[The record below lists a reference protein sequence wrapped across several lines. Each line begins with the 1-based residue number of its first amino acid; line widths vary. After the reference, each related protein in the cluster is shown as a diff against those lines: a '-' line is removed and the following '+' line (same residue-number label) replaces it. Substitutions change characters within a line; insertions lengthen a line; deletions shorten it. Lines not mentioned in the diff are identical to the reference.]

1 MARSSKGNSF
11 TMVDWS
17 SLPQELVI
25 FIASRIAL
33 MEDFVVFGAVCKSWR
48 WAATKENFTSR
59 LTHQV
64 PFLMLPNPKADD
76 AFREFYSLT
85 KDKIHKL
92 NLPEAK
98 GKVCCSSLGWLI
110 TSRDLEFR
118 LLHPLDHAHIKLP
131 KLNFSPPTMSYF
143 HWVKKFVLSSS
154 PSWTSDYTIMVL
166 YDGNSLTFCKPGQDK
181 CWTRIVLEV
190 HPVDITYYKG
200 RFYAV
205 TYGGMVLVCD
215 TEDPKQPKTRVVVPE
230 IPIVVK
236 HHSPDKKI
244 YVVESAGDL
253 LVVFSVQEMDNF
265 PIQRPYH
272 TTIRE
277 WLRSS
282 QKEYRTTHRQFKV
295 FKVPLS
301 GGSWRLDSEVKKLGN
316 RSLFVGDNNSSFSV
330 EASTYLGCKAN
341 CIYYY
346 SYTFREVDRAGLS
359 PLNGNIEMGVF
370 NMEDGSTEQH
380 FGSPNFALEKTNFP
394 SAGTPCAWIQPSF

>member
-1 MARSSKGNSF
+1 
-11 TMVDWS
+11 MVDWS

-64 PFLMLPNPKADD
+64 PFLMLPSPKADD

-98 GKVCCSSLGWLI
+98 G
-110 TSRDLEFR
+110 
-118 LLHPLDHAHIKLP
+118 
-131 KLNFSPPTMSYF
+131 
-143 HWVKKFVLSSS
+143 
-154 PSWTSDYTIMVL
+154 
-166 YDGNSLTFCKPGQDK
+166 
-181 CWTRIVLEV
+181 
-190 HPVDITYYKG
+190 KG

-236 HHSPDKKI
+236 HHSPDKKV

-277 WLRSS
+277 WLLSS
-282 QKEYRTTHRQFKV
+282 QKQYRTTHRQFKV

-316 RSLFVGDNNSSFSV
+316 RSLFMGDNNSSFSV
-330 EASTYLGCKAN
+330 EASNYLGCKAN